1 MAGLHRY
8 YKIWNKCFK
17 PIDALNCGIGGDKVQ
32 NVLWRVQNL
41 PISSSLKTASFCAY
55 QQFTTGF
62 SREYLLMALLRLDIV
77 LKDGTIT
84 LIFFICTSINRV
96 YVIETNKILK
106 VKCSLNKLFFIIK
119 ILIGLNQ
126 MAA

>member
-8 YKIWNKCFK
+8 YKIWNKFFK

-41 PISSSLKTASFCAY
+41 PISSSLKNDVICAY
-55 QQFTTGF
+55 QQSTTGF

-77 LKDGTIT
+77 LKDGSIT
-84 LIFFICTSINRV
+84 LIFLFAS
-96 YVIETNKILK
+96 Y
-106 VKCSLNKLFFIIK
+106 SLVMNAPL
-119 ILIGLNQ
+119 
-126 MAA
+126 